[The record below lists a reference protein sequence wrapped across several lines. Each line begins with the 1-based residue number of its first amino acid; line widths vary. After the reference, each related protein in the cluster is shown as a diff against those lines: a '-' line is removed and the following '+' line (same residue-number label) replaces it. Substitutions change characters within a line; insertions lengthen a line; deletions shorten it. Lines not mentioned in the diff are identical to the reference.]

1 MRFVWPV
8 IGLSKDNIFKDFLVL
23 AFSDGN
29 YFSLIVPVNYL
40 VVASI
45 CKIIVSFYIGLTDD
59 FEVNLYIFDKCRG
72 WRHLTAYCV
81 CQK

>member
-8 IGLSKDNIFKDFLVL
+8 IGLSKDSIFKIFLVL
-23 AFSDGN
+23 VFSDGN
-29 YFSLIVPVNYL
+29 YFSLFVPVNYL
-40 VVASI
+40 VIASI
-45 CKIIVSFYIGLTDD
+45 CKIIVSFHIGLTDD
-59 FEVNLYIFDKCRG
+59 FEVNLCVSNKCRG